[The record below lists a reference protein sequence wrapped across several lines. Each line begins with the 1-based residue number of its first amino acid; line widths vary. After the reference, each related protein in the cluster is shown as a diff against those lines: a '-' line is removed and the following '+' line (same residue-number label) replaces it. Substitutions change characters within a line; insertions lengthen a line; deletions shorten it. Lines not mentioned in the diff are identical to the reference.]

1 MPSTNPRL
9 PAQPVLPG
17 LAGEAAA
24 VRPVRPRAILP
35 GSNAPLTPVTN
46 GGRNEQILP
55 DAGGSYVDDMHARGP
70 NQPTG
75 DPRNAGFT
83 INTGGGGGGGG
94 SSMAVTPV
102 ERREV
107 QAGELVENRLAGLLR
122 SDSALSRMA
131 DIRGRRE
138 ASRMG
143 SSAGSYYGGAA
154 QIAAQDIALP
164 VAQQDASWVGRT
176 ASDNMNA
183 QNERGNN
190 ELQAASAANVANIG
204 AGASMFSAQL
214 DADIARERMGV
225 DERLT
230 LGERDWR
237 SGESRQDREW
247 QSTEADRGREWQ
259 SREEALNREDRNADR
274 EDRQAWDFAD
284 RELERAFNTGQL
296 DRQLDQRD
304 RETLMGAIATA
315 YSNGSLTAAQA
326 QAAVRNIIAT
336 YRETHTIVASM
347 PPP

>member
-9 PAQPVLPG
+9 PAQAPLPG

-24 VRPVRPRAILP
+24 TRPVRPRAPLP
-35 GSNAPLTPVTN
+35 TSTAPLTPVTN

-55 DAGGSYVDDMHARGP
+55 DAGGSYADDMHARGP

-83 INTGGGGGGGG
+83 INTGFSGGGG
-94 SSMAVTPV
+94 SIGVSPV

-107 QAGELVENRLAGLLR
+107 QSGELVENRLAGLLR

-164 VAQQDASWVGRT
+164 VAQQDAAWVGRT
-176 ASDNMNA
+176 ASDNMSA
-183 QNERGNN
+183 QNDRGNN
-190 ELQAASAANVANIG
+190 ELSANAQLQAANISSATSVYG
-204 AGASMFSAQL
+204 AEL
-214 DADIARERMGV
+214 DAQVARERMSA

-237 SGESRQDREW
+237 SGESTRDREW

-259 SREEALNREDRNADR
+259 SREESFNREDRNADR

-284 RELERAFNTGQL
+284 RELDRAFQTGQL
-296 DRQLDQRD
+296 DRHIDQRD
-304 RETLMGAIATA
+304 RESLMTTISEA

-336 YRETHTIVASM
+336 YRDTHAIVSSM